1 MRWFSSPGATRYGP
15 VGALLLCVAICDAAR
30 AAAFFHSGFFMHS
43 IDVVLAMLLAVAAS
57 GYLIRILPFSLPL
70 PLVQIAL
77 GAVVSGVFD
86 AGHELE
92 PELFFL
98 LFLPPLLFLD
108 GWRIPKQGLF
118 RDKAAILEL
127 ALGLVIFTVIGAG
140 FFIHWLIP
148 AMPLAVA
155 FALAAIISPTDP
167 VAVSSI
173 ASKVPIPKRLMHI
186 LEGESLLNDASGLVC
201 FQFAVAAVL
210 TGTFSVAAASLTFL
224 WVALAGLA
232 LGVATTFGLSRIQ
245 AWIWRHFG
253 EEPGS
258 AILVNLLTPF
268 AAYLLAEAFHA
279 SGILAAVAAGVTMSY
294 VEMAGN
300 APGNMRLQ
308 RSAVWDTV
316 QFTFN
321 GIIFV
326 LLGEQLPGILD
337 GAVRSVQEAGHLNPW
352 WLAVYVATI
361 SASLMALRFVWVFL
375 SLRWNIF
382 KAQRRGEAHVSPP
395 WRIVVAVSLAG
406 VRGAITLAGV
416 LTLPLM
422 LEDGSPF
429 PARQLAIFLA
439 ASVILV
445 SLLVASVALPRLLR
459 GLELPEEEDEQLKE
473 DLAVKAASQAALEA
487 VEKLRQ
493 RLVDGSKHAERY
505 NAAANQ
511 VSQRYQRKLGAV
523 DMAETDPEEAVAYE
537 KALRQFR
544 HAALVAE
551 RNELFKLARR
561 REISDDL
568 SRRLVRNLDLIESR
582 KRA

>member
-1 MRWFSSPGATRYGP
+1 
-15 VGALLLCVAICDAAR
+15 
-30 AAAFFHSGFFMHS
+30 MHS

-127 ALGLVIFTVIGAG
+127 ALGLVVFTVVGAG
-140 FFIHWLIP
+140 LLIHWLIP

-210 TGTFSVAAASLTFL
+210 TGTFSVATASLTFL

-279 SGILAAVAAGVTMSY
+279 SGILAAVAAGITMSY

-361 SASLMALRFVWVFL
+361 STSLMALRFVWVFL

-382 KAQRRGEAHVSPP
+382 KAQRRGEQHVSPP

-445 SLLVASVALPRLLR
+445 SLLVASVALPPLLR
-459 GLELPEEEDEQLKE
+459 GLELPEEEDEQQKE

-493 RLVDGSKHAERY
+493 RLVEDSAHAERY

-523 DMAETDPEEAVAYE
+523 DMAETDPEEAGAYE
-537 KALRQFR
+537 QALRQFR

>member
-1 MRWFSSPGATRYGP
+1 MPRVRPF
-15 VGALLLCVAICDAAR
+15 L
-30 AAAFFHSGFFMHS
+30 HSGFFMHS

-279 SGILAAVAAGVTMSY
+279 SGILAAVAAGITMSY

-361 SASLMALRFVWVFL
+361 SLSLMALRFVWVFL

-382 KAQRRGEAHVSPP
+382 KAQRRGEAQVSPP

-473 DLAVKAASQAALEA
+473 DLAVKAASQAALDA

-493 RLVDGSKHAERY
+493 RLVEDSKHAERY

>member
-1 MRWFSSPGATRYGP
+1 
-15 VGALLLCVAICDAAR
+15 
-30 AAAFFHSGFFMHS
+30 MHS

-210 TGTFSVAAASLTFL
+210 TGTFSVAAASLTCL

-279 SGILAAVAAGVTMSY
+279 SGILAAVAAGITMSY

-361 SASLMALRFVWVFL
+361 SLSLMALRFVWVFL

-473 DLAVKAASQAALEA
+473 DLAVKAASQAALDA

-493 RLVDGSKHAERY
+493 RLVEDSKHAERY